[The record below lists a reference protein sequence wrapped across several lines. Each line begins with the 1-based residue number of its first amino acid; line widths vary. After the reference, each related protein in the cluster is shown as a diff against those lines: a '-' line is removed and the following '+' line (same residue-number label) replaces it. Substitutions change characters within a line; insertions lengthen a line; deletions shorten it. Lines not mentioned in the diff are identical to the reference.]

1 MIGNGN
7 GLRTLIEKVFFL
19 LIPTSGGANKI
30 YCEE

>member
-19 LIPTSGGANKI
+19 LIPTSGGGEQNI
-30 YCEE
+30 L